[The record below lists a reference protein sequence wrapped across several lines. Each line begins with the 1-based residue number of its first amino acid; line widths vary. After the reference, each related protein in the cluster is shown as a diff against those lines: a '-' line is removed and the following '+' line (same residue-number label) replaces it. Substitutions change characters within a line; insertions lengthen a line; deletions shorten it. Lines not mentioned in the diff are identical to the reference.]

1 MKPKTVK
8 NAITAP
14 SAEVLYRTCLAR
26 AKKDRAVLRFQLAGF
41 WVYIGP
47 REYFKPSKLEMI
59 RDLLKLRSFTPSFTR
74 SLTRV
79 VNHLRPHAAKGW
91 RIAHQSGRHTR
102 PVPR

>member
-14 SAEVLYRTCLAR
+14 SAEVLYRTCLSR

-47 REYFKPSKLEMI
+47 REYFKQSKLDLI
-59 RDLLKLRSFTPSFTR
+59 RDLLKLRPFTPSVTR
-74 SLTRV
+74 SLLRV
-79 VNHLRPHAAKGW
+79 VNSLRPLATQGW